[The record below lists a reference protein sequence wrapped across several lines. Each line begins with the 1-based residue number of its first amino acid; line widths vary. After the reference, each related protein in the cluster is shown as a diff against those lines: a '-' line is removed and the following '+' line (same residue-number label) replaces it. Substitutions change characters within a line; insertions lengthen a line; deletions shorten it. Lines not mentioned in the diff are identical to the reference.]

1 MIPIKIG
8 EALGEAMEKIGLAAL
23 LVACSGLAAA
33 QSTPGRTTRA
43 TEPAQAVAASGAP
56 AVAPAG
62 APLPLFVVHL
72 TTGPAWA
79 KDIPPAQQAGF
90 RAHSDNLARMRSE
103 NVLVMGARYKDKVAD
118 KGMLLIRA
126 PNVDAVRAQF
136 DGDPMVNAKMFVLDI
151 AEFVP
156 FYEGFI
162 NRPARPPSAMVTTR
176 PATQLDALQWLAGC
190 WSGSSGKMTFREHW
204 MRQAGGMM
212 MGMGYSMADGKMA
225 SFEAMR
231 IELDLTGDLAFVAKP
246 SGQPEASFKMVK
258 NDADGA
264 VFENP
269 AHDFPQR
276 VRYQLKSDGSLHARI
291 EGTKDGKTRGV
302 DFPMRRTSCD

>member
-1 MIPIKIG
+1 MK
-8 EALGEAMEKIGLAAL
+8 LSRMSDKRAL
-23 LVACSGLAAA
+23 LRLSTLALLSASLALSLAHA
-33 QSTPGRTTRA
+33 QS
-43 TEPAQAVAASGAP
+43 AP
-56 AVAPAG
+56 ADAPKAPVAPAPTP
-62 APLPLFVVHL
+62 AVLPLFVVHL

-79 KDIPPAQQAGF
+79 KDIPPTQQAGF

-126 PNVDAVRAQF
+126 ANIDAVRAQF
-136 DGDPMVNAKMFVLDI
+136 DADPMVNAKLFVLDI
-151 AEFVP
+151 AEFAP
-156 FYEGFI
+156 FYEGFV
-162 NRPARPPSAMVTTR
+162 NRAPRPPSAIVTSR

-190 WSGSSGKMTFREHW
+190 WAGSSGKMAFREHW

-212 MGMGYSMADGKMA
+212 MGMGYSIADGKLA

-231 IELDLTGDLAFVAKP
+231 IELDITGDLAFVAKP

-302 DFPMRRTSCD
+302 DFPMRRVSCD